1 MKPNP
6 VPRQALRPRFIALS
20 LTMALASSIL
30 ILAMS
35 SATFACSVMMVT
47 PGASVDGSASVM
59 QTADCGSCAF
69 EIEKVPAK
77 DWPEGS
83 TLEVLY
89 LPQYTG
95 GRQLRDVIR
104 PTGNFIPQ
112 VPHTYGY
119 IKGIF
124 GMINEKQV
132 AIVETTTMNRDECLN
147 AQGIFDITNL
157 TMLAMERASTAR
169 EAIQIMGDLAVEYGY
184 KDWGE
189 ALAVADPHE
198 VWLFE
203 ICGPGALWNPGTDEP
218 GAFWVAQRVPDGH
231 IAACCNDSVIDIVDF
246 NDSNNFMYGPGIVEF
261 AIEMGWYDQ
270 LSGEPFSWRRHFC
283 DASAF
288 ETCARRVWRI
298 FCLASPSLAHTLDE
312 TNLPF
317 SIPVDRKL
325 SIADIAAICR
335 DHYEGTQFDL
345 TKGIMAG
352 PWGTPRRKGEI
363 PTIDGQ
369 DYSFQIPI
377 SVPWC
382 EYSTITQSRAWLPD
396 PIGGVLWYAPSMADG
411 SNFVP
416 VYSSVT
422 SISPSLNAEAGDHH
436 TLLRTSYW
444 WAVSAVNTYADL
456 KYSYIIKDIQA
467 ARKNLEELSW
477 ALQPAVEST
486 AIKMYVQNPELAVE
500 FLTDYCA
507 RTVEKA
513 RDAYWDLL
521 DKLMCKYN
529 AWTITEHGTI
539 TTPPIPEEFTRMM
552 IKLDTGDY
560 FRW

>member
-1 MKPNP
+1 
-6 VPRQALRPRFIALS
+6 
-20 LTMALASSIL
+20 
-30 ILAMS
+30 
-35 SATFACSVMMVT
+35 
-47 PGASVDGSASVM
+47 
-59 QTADCGSCAF
+59 
-69 EIEKVPAK
+69 
-77 DWPEGS
+77 
-83 TLEVLY
+83 
-89 LPQYTG
+89 
-95 GRQLRDVIR
+95 
-104 PTGNFIPQ
+104 
-112 VPHTYGY
+112 
-119 IKGIF
+119 
-124 GMINEKQV
+124 
-132 AIVETTTMNRDECLN
+132 
-147 AQGIFDITNL
+147 
-157 TMLAMERASTAR
+157 
-169 EAIQIMGDLAVEYGY
+169 
-184 KDWGE
+184 
-189 ALAVADPHE
+189 
-198 VWLFE
+198 
-203 ICGPGALWNPGTDEP
+203 
-218 GAFWVAQRVPDGH
+218 
-231 IAACCNDSVIDIVDF
+231 
-246 NDSNNFMYGPGIVEF
+246 
-261 AIEMGWYDQ
+261 
-270 LSGEPFSWRRHFC
+270 
-283 DASAF
+283 
-288 ETCARRVWRI
+288 
-298 FCLASPSLAHTLDE
+298 
-312 TNLPF
+312 
-317 SIPVDRKL
+317 
-325 SIADIAAICR
+325 
-335 DHYEGTQFDL
+335 
-345 TKGIMAG
+345 MAG

-486 AIKMYVQNPELAVE
+486 AIKMYVQNPEFAVE

>member
-132 AIVETTTMNRDECLN
+132 AIAETTTMNRDECLN

-261 AIEMGWYDQ
+261 AIEMGWADQ
-270 LSGEPFSWRRHFC
+270 LSGSLSAGGGISATPRPSKPAPAAC
-283 DASAF
+283 GASSAWL
-288 ETCARRVWRI
+288 ARRWRTPSTRPTSRSRS
-298 FCLASPSLAHTLDE
+298 LSTASSPSPTSPLSAATTTKAHSST
-312 TNLPF
+312 
-317 SIPVDRKL
+317 S
-325 SIADIAAICR
+325 
-335 DHYEGTQFDL
+335 
-345 TKGIMAG
+345 
-352 PWGTPRRKGEI
+352 PR
-363 PTIDGQ
+363 
-369 DYSFQIPI
+369 
-377 SVPWC
+377 
-382 EYSTITQSRAWLPD
+382 A
-396 PIGGVLWYAPSMADG
+396 
-411 SNFVP
+411 
-416 VYSSVT
+416 
-422 SISPSLNAEAGDHH
+422 
-436 TLLRTSYW
+436 
-444 WAVSAVNTYADL
+444 
-456 KYSYIIKDIQA
+456 
-467 ARKNLEELSW
+467 
-477 ALQPAVEST
+477 
-486 AIKMYVQNPELAVE
+486 
-500 FLTDYCA
+500 
-507 RTVEKA
+507 
-513 RDAYWDLL
+513 
-521 DKLMCKYN
+521 
-529 AWTITEHGTI
+529 
-539 TTPPIPEEFTRMM
+539 
-552 IKLDTGDY
+552 
-560 FRW
+560 